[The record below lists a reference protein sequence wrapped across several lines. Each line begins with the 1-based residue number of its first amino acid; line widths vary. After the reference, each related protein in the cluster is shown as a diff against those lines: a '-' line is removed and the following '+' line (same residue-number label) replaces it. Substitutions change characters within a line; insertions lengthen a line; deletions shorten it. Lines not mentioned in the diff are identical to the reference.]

1 MNAQQFSD
9 KIFQF
14 KGERKEAF
22 NTANSQKKKKK
33 NPRLTKYPYTT
44 KSVLHFLEEKKVN
57 ERKKK
62 KSRKRIIRRVLLISL
77 L

>member
-33 NPRLTKYPYTT
+33 KKPTIDKI
-44 KSVLHFLEEKKVN
+44 SLHNKIGFTLS
-57 ERKKK
+57 RGK
-62 KSRKRIIRRVLLISL
+62 KSK
-77 L
+77 

>member
-1 MNAQQFSD
+1 MHSS
-9 KIFQF
+9 FQI
-14 KGERKEAF
+14 KYSNLKVKEKKLSTLQIAK
-22 NTANSQKKKKK
+22 KKKKK

-62 KSRKRIIRRVLLISL
+62 KKVEREL
-77 L
+77 

>member
-33 NPRLTKYPYTT
+33 KPTIDKI
-44 KSVLHFLEEKKVN
+44 SLHNKIGFTLS
-57 ERKKK
+57 RGK
-62 KSRKRIIRRVLLISL
+62 KSK
-77 L
+77 